1 MDARL
6 ARQEERFTELQR
18 QNQALLAAMQ
28 GLRPPPPKQE
38 PPPPP
43 PDFFD
48 NPDAA
53 FEYRLKQAVAPIEQ
67 KLVEQHER
75 NSAMMAVRDFGAETV
90 QDAYKALA
98 ARVQQVGPQDPTYAR
113 IMQAP
118 HPYDEL
124 VRWHREQTALTTYGA
139 DPKAYIEAEVERRV
153 AERMGQQP
161 QQAAHPSSPQSY
173 PSNMTQGRASV
184 GSRNTPGMNGPLPLS
199 QIMGR

>member
-53 FEYRLKQAVAPIEQ
+53 FEYRIKQVLEPLHAQRQAEREADSVDRAIE
-67 KLVEQHER
+67 K
-75 NSAMMAVRDFGAETV
+75 FGVETV
-90 QDAYKALA
+90 QQAYTALA
-98 ARVQQVGPQDPTYAR
+98 ERVQQVGPQDPSYAR
-113 IMQAP
+113 IMQAR
-118 HPYDEL
+118 HPYGEL
-124 VRWHREQTALTTYGA
+124 VKWHREQTALTRYGA
-139 DPKAYIEAEVERRV
+139 DPQAYIEQEVQRRIAE
-153 AERMGQQP
+153 MQGQQP
-161 QQAAHPSSPQSY
+161 QQAARPSSPQSY
-173 PSNMTQGRASV
+173 PSNMTQGRPSA
-184 GSRNTPGMNGPLPLS
+184 GPRNTPGMNGPLPLS

>member
-6 ARQEERFTELQR
+6 SRQEERYEELNR
-18 QNQALLAAMQ
+18 QHQAVLAALQ
-28 GLRPPPPKQE
+28 YRQQPQKPAE

-48 NPDAA
+48 NPDEA
-53 FEYRLKQAVAPIEQ
+53 FQHRIKQAIAPIEQ
-67 KLVEQHER
+67 RLQAQHER
-75 NSAMMAVRDFGAETV
+75 NSAMMAVRDYGSETV
-90 QDAYKALA
+90 EHAYKALA
-98 ARVQQVGPQDPTYAR
+98 QRVQQGGPQDPTYAR

-124 VRWHREQTALTTYGA
+124 VRWHREQTALATYGA
-139 DPKAYIEAEVERRV
+139 DPAAYIKAEIARGV
-153 AERMGQQP
+153 AEALGQQP

-173 PSNMTQGRASV
+173 PSNMTQGRPSA
-184 GSRNTPGMNGPLPLS
+184 GPRNTPGMNGPLPLS